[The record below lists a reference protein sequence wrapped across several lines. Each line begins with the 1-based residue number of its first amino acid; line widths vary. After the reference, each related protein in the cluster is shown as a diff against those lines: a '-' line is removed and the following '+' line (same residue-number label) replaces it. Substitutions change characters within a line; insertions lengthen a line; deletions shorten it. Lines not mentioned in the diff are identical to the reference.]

1 MRLILSILLQLVA
14 NAIALV
20 LAAAILENMTLHID
34 GFFIAVGVYTLLSV
48 IVSPMLRQAALK
60 KSSALLGSTA
70 LIVALVAL
78 IGTTLLT
85 DGLEISGLS
94 TWILATVIVWAGAL
108 IATALLPFVVFK
120 RLRDTNNGGRNDRS
134 R

>member
-20 LAAAILENMTLHID
+20 VAAALLDQMTLHVD
-34 GFFIAVGVYTLLSV
+34 GFLIAVGVYTLLSIV
-48 IVSPMLRQAALK
+48 VSPMLRQAALK

-70 LIVALVAL
+70 LIVALIAL
-78 IGTTLLT
+78 IGTSVLT
-85 DGLEISGLS
+85 NGLQIRGLS

-108 IATALLPFVVFK
+108 IATALLPFVIFK
-120 RLRDTNNGGRNDRS
+120 RLREPKDN
-134 R
+134 